1 METKSLASSG
11 SEDDSCL
18 SVPPRAATAPSGV
31 GVLNKGGK
39 RGCSTLPRKLNKSK
53 VSSASAE
60 KATVTKRSVDD
71 FLMAVDKEAR
81 QDCLSDEGSS
91 ISGGGGGDLF
101 DPDVLPT
108 RISQLRQD
116 LLSLINLDNELF
128 KHLLT
133 INDTLE
139 ELKEQRQGVDKSQ
152 LHRSITRYVLIKAGQ
167 RVPK

>member
-1 METKSLASSG
+1 MI
-11 SEDDSCL
+11 C
-18 SVPPRAATAPSGV
+18 PSGK
-31 GVLNKGGK
+31 LMMLLKKGK
-39 RGCSTLPRKLNKSK
+39 QKQKC
-53 VSSASAE
+53 VSGHSC
-60 KATVTKRSVDD
+60 
-71 FLMAVDKEAR
+71 
-81 QDCLSDEGSS
+81 CLSDEGSS
-91 ISGGGGGDLF
+91 ISGGGGGGGDLF

-152 LHRSITRYVLIKAGQ
+152 LHRSITRYTY
-167 RVPK
+167 